1 MTLATDRSIIKL
13 NSSRLHYKKNAL
25 GYRLKV
31 PFGTGFLNWYPE
43 SGTKGSSLWYRV
55 KQPVPMAKIF
65 TQNILWLGFKPE
77 TSSLARCYFTISPTQ
92 QF

>member
-43 SGTKGSSLWYRV
+43 SGTKFEPLV
-55 KQPVPMAKIF
+55 
-65 TQNILWLGFKPE
+65 LGK
-77 TSSLARCYFTISPTQ
+77 TTGTYG
-92 QF
+92 